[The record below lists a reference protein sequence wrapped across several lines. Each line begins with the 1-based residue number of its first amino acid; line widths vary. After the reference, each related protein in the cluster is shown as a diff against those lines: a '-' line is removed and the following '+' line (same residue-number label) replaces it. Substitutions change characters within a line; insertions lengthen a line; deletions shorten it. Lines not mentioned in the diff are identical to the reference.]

1 MKPNILVYLCLFR
14 CVYRSFSR
22 ELGWLYAR
30 YLSAWLCIVTVDY
43 MMEVRL
49 EFAWP
54 FLLLLRSVKD
64 TYTYKG
70 LVSGRWPIQLLSPN

>member
-1 MKPNILVYLCLFR
+1 MFVGAHSK
-14 CVYRSFSR
+14 
-22 ELGWLYAR
+22 ELGWLYVR

-49 EFAWP
+49 EYAWP

-70 LVSGRWPIQLLSPN
+70 LVGVNRGYLHLGSNTKIKNHIN